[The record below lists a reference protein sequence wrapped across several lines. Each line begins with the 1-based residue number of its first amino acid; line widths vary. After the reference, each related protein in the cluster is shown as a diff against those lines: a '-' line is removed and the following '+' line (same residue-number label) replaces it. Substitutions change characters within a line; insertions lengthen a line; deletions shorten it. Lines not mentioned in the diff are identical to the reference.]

1 MEIGYNLH
9 SLSSAER
16 YITISIAE
24 IEKGL
29 SNEHLREALK
39 TVSKLRGGDFFIAF
53 FMASPVEKY
62 SKAW

>member
-29 SNEHLREALK
+29 SNEPVCKRSLK
-39 TVSKLRGGDFFIAF
+39 YV
-53 FMASPVEKY
+53 
-62 SKAW
+62 

>member
-9 SLSSAER
+9 SFSSAER

-29 SNEHLREALK
+29 SNEQLREALK
-39 TVSKLRGGDFFIAF
+39 TV
-53 FMASPVEKY
+53 
-62 SKAW
+62 